1 MFRMKGAYLTNERGK
16 VMWVQGDVDAEQRYI
31 YSKTKKN
38 HVSQQWDI
46 IYADQWKREP
56 KKGELNKRFCLYVE
70 RDFHVVTR
78 LRSGRYLDLL
88 PNRRFYLKTRN
99 GRNTQKFWFDQR
111 TLTIKSRNWTSYSWN
126 IVSNGGAK
134 DMEVTTTNSSYWW

>member
-56 KKGELNKRFCLYVE
+56 KKGELNKRFGLYVE